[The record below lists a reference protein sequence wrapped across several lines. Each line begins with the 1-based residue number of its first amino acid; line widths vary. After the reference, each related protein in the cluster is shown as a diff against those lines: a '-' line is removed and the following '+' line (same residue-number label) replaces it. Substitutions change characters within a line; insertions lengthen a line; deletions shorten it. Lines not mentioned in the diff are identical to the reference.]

1 MPPAPSTIFALS
13 SGRGPAAI
21 AVVRISGPRAG
32 DALKAL
38 TGKIPTPRQAA
49 LGRVRDPA
57 SGDIID
63 EALILWFP
71 APRSETGED
80 VAELQ
85 LHGGRAVIAAVLAA
99 LARVEGLKPA
109 EAGEFTRRAFENGK
123 LDLTAVEGL
132 ADLVAAETQGQRR
145 QAFRQMKGLLGNR
158 AENWRQKLIRAL
170 ALVEARI
177 DFSDE
182 ADVPENL
189 LAPALAMARELE
201 AEIALVLA
209 DSGRGERLREGLVV
223 AIAGPPNAGKST
235 LLNRIARREAAIVSP
250 YAGTTRDVIEVHLD
264 LQGWPVTLLD
274 TAGIRDTEDP
284 VELEGVR
291 RARERA
297 EAADLVLWVVD
308 AREPIAA
315 KNAAAKGAAS
325 DAAKSSPGTQ
335 QASPPVIPGR
345 EPTGRRAAR
354 PDDRLRERT
363 RNPETD
369 SELGSFRVAASGR
382 PRNDESAPPT
392 WLIRNKIDL
401 IQGVAQRNES
411 NMSNIERTEAGFYP
425 NKPLKNMVK
434 NELTPR
440 NESVSTTNELEFSLS
455 AVTGEGFDHLL
466 AQLARQ
472 AERFLAG
479 SESALLTRE
488 RHRHALEQVLA
499 ALRRAQSRDVA
510 AREDLLAEELRIA
523 ATALGRLT
531 GRVDVEDILD
541 VIFRDFCIGK

>member
-1 MPPAPSTIFALS
+1 MLKPAPDTIFALS

-21 AVVRISGPRAG
+21 AVIRISGSRAG

-38 TGKIPTPRQAA
+38 GVKIPEPRKAGLA
-49 LGRVRDPA
+49 RVRNPDPLA
-57 SGDIID
+57 DNEIID
-63 EALILWFP
+63 EALALWFP
-71 APRSETGED
+71 APHSETGED

-99 LARVEGLKPA
+99 LGRIEGLRPA

-132 ADLVAAETQGQRR
+132 ADLVMAETQGQRR
-145 QAFRQMKGLLGNR
+145 QAFRQMKGLLGGR
-158 AENWRQKLIRAL
+158 AETWRQRLIQAL

-182 ADVPENL
+182 ADVPDNL
-189 LAPALAMARELE
+189 LAPALIIARELE
-201 AEIALVLA
+201 TEIATALA
-209 DSGRGERLREGLVV
+209 DGGRGERLREGLVV

-235 LLNRIARREAAIVSP
+235 LLNLLAKREAAIVSP

-264 LQGWPVTLLD
+264 LAGWPVTLLD

-297 EAADLVLWVVD
+297 AAADLVLWVVD
-308 AREPIAA
+308 SR
-315 KNAAAKGAAS
+315 
-325 DAAKSSPGTQ
+325 DSPNSGTDTT
-335 QASPPVIPGR
+335 ANEAES
-345 EPTGRRAAR
+345 TGKA
-354 PDDRLRERT
+354 
-363 RNPETD
+363 
-369 SELGSFRVAASGR
+369 
-382 PRNDESAPPT
+382 ESRPPT

-401 IQGVAQRNES
+401 IEGDAQRNELRLRS
-411 NMSNIERTEAGFYP
+411 IITSEAVFDP
-425 NKPLKNMVK
+425 NKSLKDMVK
-434 NELTPR
+434 NVLTHKTESESIKTELVF
-440 NESVSTTNELEFSLS
+440 NLS
-455 AVTGEGFDHLL
+455 AVTGEGFDQLL

-472 AERFLAG
+472 VESFLAG
-479 SESALLTRE
+479 AEQALVTRE
-488 RHRHALEQVLA
+488 RHRRALEEVLA
-499 ALRRAQSRDVA
+499 ALHRAQGGEVA

-523 ATALGRLT
+523 ARALARLT